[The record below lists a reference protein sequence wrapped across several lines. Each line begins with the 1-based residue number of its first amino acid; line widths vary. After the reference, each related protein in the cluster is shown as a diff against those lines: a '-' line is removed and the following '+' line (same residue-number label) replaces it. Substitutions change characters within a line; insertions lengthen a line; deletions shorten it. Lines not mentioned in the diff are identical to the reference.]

1 MPKTKM
7 LTAFAALAAAA
18 SLSGCVGGTGKH
30 IVDDKT
36 EVNTVTETVNETT
49 GVYAGYLNYRSVD
62 FQTGQLCQV
71 FSEAGV
77 ACTDFADLN
86 PQQTAYV
93 AQARVKL
100 QQAQNAV
107 G

>member
-1 MPKTKM
+1 MPKNKL
-7 LTAFAALAAAA
+7 LTGLAALAAAA
-18 SLSGCVGGTGKH
+18 SLSGCVGDTGKH
-30 IVDDKT
+30 SVDDKT
-36 EVNTVTETVNETT
+36 EVNTVTETVNEKTS
-49 GVYAGYLNYRSVD
+49 VYAGYISYRSVD

-71 FSEAGV
+71 FSRSGV

-100 QQAQNAV
+100 QQAQSAA